1 MGCEES
7 EAFYRLMHGVW
18 EAMENKDL
26 FAVDDLDAGWIR
38 ERLSENGSFGIAA
51 RTPNGELIGMLMVC
65 CYGDD
70 EENLSFDLG
79 YLPEEYRHV
88 CNLEC
93 AAVLPEHRGHGLERR
108 MFAFAEE
115 QLRGTEI
122 HTMAM
127 TVSPD
132 NPASL
137 KSALKAGFQVVLT
150 KEKYGGLMRHVLV
163 KTVTTGTNVD

>member
-26 FAVDDLDAGWIR
+26 FAVDDLDAEWIR
-38 ERLSENGSFGIAA
+38 ERLLLSGSFGIAA
-51 RTPNGELIGMLMVC
+51 RTPSGELAGMLLVC

-70 EENLSFDLG
+70 EENLGHDLG
-79 YLPEEYRHV
+79 YPSETWRQI
-88 CNLEC
+88 CNFEC

-115 QLRGTEI
+115 LLRGTDI
-122 HTMAM
+122 RTMAM

-137 KSALKAGFQVVLT
+137 KSALKACFQVVLT
-150 KEKYGGLMRHVLV
+150 K
-163 KTVTTGTNVD
+163 